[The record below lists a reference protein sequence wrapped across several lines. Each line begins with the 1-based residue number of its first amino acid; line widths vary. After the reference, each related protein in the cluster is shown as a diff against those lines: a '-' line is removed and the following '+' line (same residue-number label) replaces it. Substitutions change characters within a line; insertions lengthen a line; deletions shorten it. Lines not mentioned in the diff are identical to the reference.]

1 MRAAVDCA
9 DDGALTGAAPHTVL
23 FGASSMLGYSLLRA
37 RGSVTAFVNRATRR
51 PPPGVAGGIDL
62 DEEPAV
68 AALFARVRPALI
80 IQCAGVCD
88 VESCETSPDFA
99 WAVNVEAMRILIA
112 HAPPEAR
119 IVYCS
124 SDHVFSGDTGPY
136 DEHSPTDPLSVY
148 GKTRVAAE
156 QMMRARPN
164 TVIVRSGPWIGPSA
178 TGKNGHLDWLRYR
191 HGRGLPMTVVA
202 DEARSVVWAEDAA
215 RRVWELADSTI
226 TGVRHLVGA
235 RTVARPE
242 LAHFLDAKFAIG
254 ARIAQ
259 MHRRDKRAPH
269 PGHVELRTVHRDRLA
284 APLPPVVPDRST
296 GEGVPTGYDHVAP
309 CDRE

>member
-1 MRAAVDCA
+1 VTSAI
-9 DDGALTGAAPHTVL
+9 L
-23 FGASSMLGYSLLRA
+23 FGASSMLGWSIWRA
-37 RGSVTAFVNRATRR
+37 RPEVTAYCNTGTRR
-51 PPPGVAGGIDL
+51 FPAGVAGGIDL
-62 DEEPAV
+62 DDEPAV
-68 AALFARVRPALI
+68 AELFAHTRPALI

-88 VESCETSPDFA
+88 VANCEESPEFA

-136 DEHSPTDPLSVY
+136 REDSPTDPLSVY

-156 QMMRARPN
+156 ALMRARPN

-178 TGKNGHLDWLRYR
+178 SGKNGHLDWLRYR

-215 RRVWELADSTI
+215 RRVWEIAASTV
-226 TGVRHLVGA
+226 TGTRHLVGA
-235 RTVARPE
+235 RTVSRPE
-242 LAHFLDAKFAIG
+242 LAAYLNERFAIG
-254 ARIAQ
+254 AQIAVQ
-259 MHRRDKRAPH
+259 HRSDKRAPH
-269 PGHVELRTVHRDRLA
+269 PGHVELTTLHRDALA
-284 APLPPVVPDRST
+284 QTLPAVVP
-296 GEGVPTGYDHVAP
+296 
-309 CDRE
+309 